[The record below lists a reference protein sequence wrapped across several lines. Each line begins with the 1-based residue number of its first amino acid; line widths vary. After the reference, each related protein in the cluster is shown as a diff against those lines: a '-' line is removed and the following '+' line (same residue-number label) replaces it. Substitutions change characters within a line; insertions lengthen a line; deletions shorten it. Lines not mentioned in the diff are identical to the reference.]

1 MPSPNTL
8 LTSSIILKECYAIM
22 HQKSNFISRTNRQ
35 YDGRFANKGAQIGQQ
50 LDVRLP
56 PKFVTR
62 DGNQMSQQNIVDRKV
77 TLPLATIK
85 GVDLNITQE
94 DLTFKI
100 EELSERIL
108 QPAVSQLAATVE
120 GTMLTL
126 LYKQVANFANSAA
139 MTTTT
144 GYVTYLPM
152 QDSGR
157 FLSEALAPPMPRT
170 LTMNPQT
177 RVDFSS
183 DVKGLFQS
191 ADNIKQQYIDGI
203 VGRTAG
209 YEVFENTLMP
219 SHTPGTF
226 NGTLSTTVSTTADSG
241 YDGTGNAYTTSFGLK
256 FDVTTSYAFK
266 AGDVINI
273 AGVNEIQ
280 PETKTSYGRLKQ
292 FAVVAD
298 TTGTTTGTITISPAP
313 ILSGA
318 YQNVSGPIVD
328 NAAITVVGSVSG
340 AGTAGRTVYGQN
352 LGFHRDAFAI
362 VFADLEDPS
371 PYGAWGSRQVFDG
384 MSMRI
389 WRQGDI
395 SNGTFPCRLD
405 VCFGG
410 VSVYPEWAVRLGNSL
425 RS

>member
-1 MPSPNTL
+1 MSNTL

-22 HQKSNFISRTNRQ
+22 HQSSNFISRTNRQ

-50 LDVRLP
+50 LDIRLP
-56 PKFVTR
+56 PKFTTR
-62 DGNQMSQQNIVDRKV
+62 TGNSMQSQNVVDRKV
-77 TLPLATIK
+77 ALPLATIN
-85 GVDLNITQE
+85 GVDLLLTQE

-100 EELSERIL
+100 EELSQRIL
-108 QPAVSQLAATVE
+108 QPAVSQLAATIE
-120 GTMLTL
+120 GAAIST
-126 LYKQVANFANSAA
+126 LYKQVANFANGTA

-144 GYVTYLPM
+144 SYATYANFQETTRYLA
-152 QDSGR
+152 
-157 FLSEALAPPMPRT
+157 ENLAPPSPRT
-170 LTMNPQT
+170 ATISPQT
-177 RVDFSS
+177 RVDFGT
-183 DVKGLFQS
+183 DVKGLFQDSS
-191 ADNIKQQYIDGI
+191 AIAKQYLDGMM
-203 VGRTAG
+203 GRTAG

-226 NGTLSTTVSTTADSG
+226 NGTLSTTVSTTADGG

-266 AGDVINI
+266 QGDVITIGN
-273 AGVNEIQ
+273 VFDVQ

-292 FAVVAD
+292 FVVAAD
-298 TTGTTTGTITISPAP
+298 TSGTTTGTLTISPAP

-318 YQNVSGPIVD
+318 YQNVNTAIAD

-340 AGTAGRTVYGQN
+340 AGSAGRTIYGQN
-352 LGFHRDAFAI
+352 LMFHRDAFAF
-362 VFADLEDPS
+362 VTADLEDPS
-371 PYGAWGSRQVFDG
+371 PYGAWGAREVFDG
-384 MSMRI
+384 ISMRI

-405 VCFGG
+405 VAWGCVG
-410 VSVYPEWAVRLGNSL
+410 VYPEWAVRHGYSL

>member
-1 MPSPNTL
+1 MSNTL

-22 HQKSNFISRTNRQ
+22 HQKSNFIAKTNRQ

-50 LDVRLP
+50 LGIRLP
-56 PKFVTR
+56 PKFTTR
-62 DGNQMSQQNIVDRKV
+62 TGNAMSSQNVVDRQV
-77 TLPLATIK
+77 SLPLATIN
-85 GVDLNITQE
+85 GVDLLLSQE

-120 GTMLTL
+120 GTALST
-126 LYKQVANFANSAA
+126 LYKQVANCVPSVAGQ
-139 MTTTT
+139 TTTT
-144 GYVTYLPM
+144 SYVTYQTF

-157 FLSEALAPPMPRT
+157 YLSEALAPPSPRT
-170 LTMNPQT
+170 MTMNPQT
-177 RVDFSS
+177 RVDFST

-191 ADNIKQQYIDGI
+191 SDNIRQQYVDGMM
-203 VGRTAG
+203 GRTGG

-256 FDVTTSYAFK
+256 FDVSTSYAFK
-266 AGDVINI
+266 AGDIITIGNVF
-273 AGVNEIQ
+273 EIQ

-292 FAVVAD
+292 FVVVSD
-298 TTGTTTGTITISPAP
+298 TTGTTTGTLTISPAP

-318 YQNVSGPIVD
+318 YQNVNTAIAD
-328 NAAITVVGSVSG
+328 NAAITVMGSVSG
-340 AGTAGRTVYGQN
+340 AGTAGRTIYGQN

-362 VFADLEDPS
+362 VTADLEDPT
-371 PYGAWGSRQVFDG
+371 PYGAWGAREVFEG

-405 VCFGG
+405 IAWGCVA
-410 VSVYPEWAVRLGNSL
+410 VYPEWAVRLLNGQ
-425 RS
+425 R